1 MAKPTYEE
9 LERRVEELEKMVN
22 IKISPQEF
30 YFDTRD
36 LIYFKGYRDWSLDLY
51 DRKIEDITGYKLEDF
66 LDRKIKWLDI
76 VYPRDEQIARNA
88 VRQAL
93 KTDKYYLAEYRIVK
107 KSGDLGWIKIRGFI
121 TTDSN
126 GDFLSVRGVIND
138 VTLEKYGQ
146 LTFETGIG
154 GLAWT
159 DSLKDGLYIISRDYR
174 IVFMNQ
180 TLKDL
185 VGDHE
190 GEVCYQALFE
200 RDSPCPWSV
209 MNKLEG
215 SDVCFIQEYRLPK
228 TDKIFQVRSI
238 PIKLE
243 DGSIGKLGHLK
254 DITDT
259 RKLELE
265 VEEFAGRQRAIEDA
279 ANRAELGI
287 FILQDHDGVE
297 ARIRYANE
305 ATSRITGYEYD
316 ELINKAWADLVHPDN
331 FEESIER
338 YRLRQRGE
346 TLGKAYEI
354 KMVRKDSVPIT
365 VHGSFAISTHEG
377 KVATISF
384 LRDITERKK
393 GEKALWR
400 SQRLASI
407 GRLAAEIAHE
417 MNNPLT
423 SVLTFCK
430 LANNILQ
437 QEPFPTQRASELRDY
452 ISYLNSET
460 ERCANISRNLLDFS
474 RQSEIEIRENDI
486 HEILDKT
493 LTILR
498 HRAGLDEIEIQTDYT
513 PELPFLSCDF
523 KRLQQA
529 FVNILWNA
537 IEAMP
542 EGGKLTVATRFDQ
555 EKDRIEIRVS
565 DTGVGIPDE
574 DVERIFEPFYT
585 TKAEGKGVGLG
596 LSVAYGI
603 IRQHQGEIHFQ
614 SDVGQGTHVTI
625 HLPPGPRALSLE
637 ERKKG
642 EYVFATSSGQ
652 VSKQ

>member
-51 DRKIEDITGYKLEDF
+51 DRKIEDVTGYKLEDF

-76 VYPRDEQIARNA
+76 VYPQDEQLARNA
-88 VRQAL
+88 VKQAL

-121 TTDSN
+121 TTDSR

-146 LTFETGIG
+146 LTFETGTG
-154 GLAWT
+154 GLSWT
-159 DSLKDGLYIISRDYR
+159 DSLKDGLYIISKDHR

-190 GEVCYQALFE
+190 GELCYEALFE
-200 RDSPCPWSV
+200 RESPCPWSV

-215 SDVCFIQEYRLPK
+215 GDVCFIQEYRLPK

-254 DITDT
+254 DITET

-265 VEEFAGRQRAIEDA
+265 VEEFAGRQRAVEDA

-287 FILQDHDGVE
+287 FILQDHDRME

-305 ATSRITGYEYD
+305 AISRITGYEYV
-316 ELINKAWADLVHPDN
+316 ELLNKGWADLVHPDN
-331 FEESIER
+331 LAESIGR

-346 TLGKAYEI
+346 TLTQAYEI
-354 KMVRKDSVPIT
+354 KMVRKDGVPIT

-377 KVATISF
+377 KVATITF

-437 QEPFPTQRASELRDY
+437 QEPFPTQRATELRDY
-452 ISYLNSET
+452 IFYLKSET

-513 PELPFLSCDF
+513 RKLPFLSCDF

-529 FVNILWNA
+529 FVNVLWNA

-555 EKDRIEIRVS
+555 EKDRIEIKVS
-565 DTGVGIPDE
+565 DTGVGIPEE

-585 TKAEGKGVGLG
+585 TKEEGKGVGLG

-603 IRQHQGEIHFQ
+603 IRQHKGEIHFH
-614 SDVGQGTHVTI
+614 SEVGEGTQVTI
-625 HLPPGPRALSLE
+625 HLPPGPRTLSLE
-637 ERKKG
+637 ERKEE
-642 EYVFATSSGQ
+642 EYVFATSGGQ